1 MVPFLNGKAADPA
14 TRFTFAQTWRR
25 DDTGCR
31 DDRPQLGSSRRV
43 PAPVN
48 LVVPARDPV
57 PRPPGERPPDEVT
70 RRKPAPIGRPGNL
83 EPTRFGRRCR
93 SSGRIMVR

>member
-31 DDRPQLGSSRRV
+31 DDRPQLGSSRRSLLRSTSSFQL
-43 PAPVN
+43 ATLCRGHPVN
-48 LVVPARDPV
+48 GRQ
-57 PRPPGERPPDEVT
+57 T
-70 RRKPAPIGRPGNL
+70 R
-83 EPTRFGRRCR
+83 
-93 SSGRIMVR
+93 